1 MEMRTMKR
9 LITSLVLSTV
19 ALGHTMAAAA
29 QPAALERTASSVS
42 ETEGM
47 GGGSGIWAVVA
58 AVVVGLGIIILIEE
72 SENDSD
78 DFPVSP

>member
-1 MEMRTMKR
+1 MKR

-29 QPAALERTASSVS
+29 QPAALERTASPVA

-47 GGGSGIWAVVA
+47 AGGSGIWAALA
-58 AVVVGLGIIILIEE
+58 AVAVGLGIIILIEE
-72 SENDSD
+72 NENDED